1 MILNVKQFNLQA
13 VKFIER
19 RRILQ
24 EANEIER
31 KY

>member
-1 MILNVKQFNLQA
+1 MILNVKQFNLQV

-19 RRILQ
+19 NRVLQ
-24 EANEIER
+24 EASKIER